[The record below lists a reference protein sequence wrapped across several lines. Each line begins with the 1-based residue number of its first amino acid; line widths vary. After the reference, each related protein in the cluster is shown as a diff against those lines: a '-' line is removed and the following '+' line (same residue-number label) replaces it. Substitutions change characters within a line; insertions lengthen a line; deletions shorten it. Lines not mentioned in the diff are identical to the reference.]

1 MAKKHK
7 TFKTPAMEQC
17 LSNYFAQTIVINP
30 TMDSVAKEFGI
41 ELEDDVVNEEPE
53 DIISQE
59 DQAALNCIEIL
70 NGKIERL
77 MDTFEDH
84 EGCTVDHLSVEYFME
99 TPCTTAEDLEKEYI
113 KWYFEMGDLWI
124 DDPERIRRNLKWGCK
139 FHTELEKFVKENA

>member
-7 TFKTPAMEQC
+7 TFKTPAMVQC

-41 ELEDDVVNEEPE
+41 ELENDDNNDVESE
-53 DIISQE
+53 DVISQE

-139 FHTELEKFVKENA
+139 FHTELEKFVNK

>member
-7 TFKTPAMEQC
+7 TFKTPAMQQC
-17 LSNYFAQTIVINP
+17 ISSYFAQTIVINP

-41 ELEDDVVNEEPE
+41 ELENEDNTESEDV
-53 DIISQE
+53 ISQE

-70 NGKIERL
+70 NGKIESL
-77 MDTFEDH
+77 MDSFEDH
-84 EGCTVDHLSVEYFME
+84 EGCTVDHLSIEYFMK

>member
-1 MAKKHK
+1 MAKKHN
-7 TFKTPAMEQC
+7 TYKTPMMADC
-17 LSNYFAQTIVINP
+17 LSKYFAQTIVINP
-30 TMDSVAKEFGI
+30 TMDSVAREFGI
-41 ELEDDVVNEEPE
+41 ELEDDDVNVESE
-53 DIISQE
+53 DVISQE

-77 MDTFEDH
+77 MDMFEDH

-139 FHTELEKFVKENA
+139 FHTELEKFIG

>member
-1 MAKKHK
+1 MAKKRK
-7 TFKTPAMEQC
+7 TFKTPTMVQC

-41 ELEDDVVNEEPE
+41 ELENEDNTESEDV
-53 DIISQE
+53 ISQE

-99 TPCTTAEDLEKEYI
+99 TPCTTVEDLEKEYI

-139 FHTELEKFVKENA
+139 FHTELEKFVNK